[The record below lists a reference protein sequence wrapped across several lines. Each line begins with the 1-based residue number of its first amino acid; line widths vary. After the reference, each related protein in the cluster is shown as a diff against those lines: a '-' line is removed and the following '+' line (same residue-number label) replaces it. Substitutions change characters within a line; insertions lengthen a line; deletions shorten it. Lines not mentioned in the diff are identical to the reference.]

1 MIATITGTIEDIGD
15 KYVVVATGGIGY
27 KIFVTKTSL
36 ENFKIDES
44 VKFFTKLH
52 VRENAQDLYGF
63 LIKPELTLFEQL
75 ISVSGVGPSHALN
88 IISTIGVDAIV
99 AAIIK
104 NDAKF
109 ITQIPGIGRKISE
122 KIIID
127 LKEKLIKTGISPK
140 MNLLSDSD
148 AYSALIALGYSESQA
163 RKSLSEVSDKITT
176 IEGRI
181 KEALKIL
188 NRKAPSS

>member
-1 MIATITGTIEDIGD
+1 MIATITGKIEDIAE
-15 KYVVVATGGIGY
+15 KYIIVNTNGLGY
-27 KIFVTKTSL
+27 KVFVTKSSL
-36 ENFKIDES
+36 ENFKIDEP
-44 VKFFTKLH
+44 VKLFTKLYI
-52 VRENAQDLYGF
+52 RENAQDLYGF
-63 LIKPELTLFEQL
+63 LAKPELTLFEQL

-88 IISTIGVDAIV
+88 IISTIGVDAVV

-148 AYSALIALGYSESQA
+148 ACSALISLGYSDAQA
-163 RKSLSEVSDKITT
+163 RKSLSEVSEKITT

-181 KEALKIL
+181 KEALRIL
-188 NRKAPSS
+188 NKK